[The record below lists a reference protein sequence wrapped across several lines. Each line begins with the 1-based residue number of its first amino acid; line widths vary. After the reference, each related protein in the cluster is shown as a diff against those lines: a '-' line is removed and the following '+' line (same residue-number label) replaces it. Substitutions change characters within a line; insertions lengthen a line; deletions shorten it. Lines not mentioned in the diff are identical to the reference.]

1 MKYKID
7 IFLDTLS
14 DNEILEIKDLI
25 EKLNIKVFIPKNT
38 RILDASFI
46 TIYKSLKQKE
56 IEEIKSIKNVMYLFD
71 YNLNKSL

>member
-14 DNEILEIKDLI
+14 DNEILEIKNLI